1 MSLWVSLIESII
13 VQGLKQLQKY
23 FKQILES
30 ISVVKAL
37 VCLKWITFNL
47 LLDQI
52 FTLLY
57 KFILL
62 GT

>member
-37 VCLKWITFNL
+37 VCLKWIKFNL